1 MVIVHSYVNVYQ
13 RQRVIGM
20 IISKIWGWVEDHSV
34 ALSDHPGIADNNE
47 HHPVR
52 NRGFLK

>member
-13 RQRVIGM
+13 RVIGM
-20 IISKIWGWVEDHSV
+20 IISKIWVEDHSV

-47 HHPVR
+47 QHPDR